1 MTVHFNGLMCAK
13 QMLTAGC
20 GKRNILQ
27 AGGRLSEE
35 ANDI

>member
-1 MTVHFNGLMCAK
+1 
-13 QMLTAGC
+13 MLTAGC